1 MIFSENRYPL
11 FPIML
16 EALSNIPKI
25 VCISRTFP
33 TGFDRNI
40 PLPFPLLSIESAL
53 RFVGRRRNVAQ
64 VYFHCSN
71 SEEVWIDRG
80 GTAVGNLA
88 EAHERAVVVVHALI
102 MTHSEEDWRGWVL
115 HVNDD
120 LGEEIFEVP
129 FTSLLGKP
137 H

>member
-1 MIFSENRYPL
+1 M
-11 FPIML
+11 
-16 EALSNIPKI
+16 
-25 VCISRTFP
+25 
-33 TGFDRNI
+33 
-40 PLPFPLLSIESAL
+40 
-53 RFVGRRRNVAQ
+53 AQ

-120 LGEEIFEVP
+120 LGIP
-129 FTSLLGKP
+129 GLRGACHRAALRADPLAPSGLRLSPTARRPS
-137 H
+137 